1 MPPGAARVPSPEDTT
16 PVRRWHHRVMATP
29 RKRYPF
35 RPTPELEGERR
46 HYPVVIA
53 GAGPVGL
60 AAARDLALKGIH
72 SVILDDD
79 DKVSVGSRAIC
90 WAKRTLEIFDRLGCA
105 GPMMQKGVTWNTG
118 KVFCGDERE
127 PVFGFDL
134 LPDRSQCFPAFI
146 NLQQYYVE
154 EYLVELI
161 ERTPLAE
168 LRWQSRVS
176 SVKQTGDRVE
186 IGVETPQ
193 GTYVVSADYLIAAD
207 GSRSPI
213 RSMLGLDFAG
223 EVFQDHF
230 LIADIRMKAE
240 RPSERWFWFDPPFAR
255 GQSALL
261 HKQPD
266 DVWRLDFQLGW
277 SIDREA
283 ELDEDRIKGR
293 VRRMLGEDAR
303 FDLEWASIYTFQ
315 CRRLERF
322 VHDRVIFAG
331 DSAHLVSP
339 FGARGA
345 NGGVQDV
352 DNLCWKLALVL
363 QGTAPRSLLESYDTE
378 RVYAAKENL
387 RHSTRSTEFI
397 TPKTAV
403 SRAFRNAVLALAR
416 DHVFARAYVNSGRL
430 SLPATLHDS
439 PLLPPDHDA
448 FAGPLVPG
456 APAIDAPVQVGGA
469 RGWFLKQLGGDF
481 TLVVFG
487 PRSDKA
493 PVALD
498 LPVPLRV
505 VYVLPPDAESAT
517 EHCIVDLHGKV
528 AANARATPGACL
540 LFRPD
545 QHLACGWRD
554 FDPQRIRAAV
564 LHCMNLGAEHAD
576 H

>member
-1 MPPGAARVPSPEDTT
+1 
-16 PVRRWHHRVMATP
+16 
-29 RKRYPF
+29 
-35 RPTPELEGERR
+35 
-46 HYPVVIA
+46 
-53 GAGPVGL
+53 
-60 AAARDLALKGIH
+60 
-72 SVILDDD
+72 
-79 DKVSVGSRAIC
+79 
-90 WAKRTLEIFDRLGCA
+90 
-105 GPMMQKGVTWNTG
+105 
-118 KVFCGDERE
+118 
-127 PVFGFDL
+127 
-134 LPDRSQCFPAFI
+134 
-146 NLQQYYVE
+146 
-154 EYLVELI
+154 
-161 ERTPLAE
+161 
-168 LRWQSRVS
+168 
-176 SVKQTGDRVE
+176 
-186 IGVETPQ
+186 
-193 GTYVVSADYLIAAD
+193 
-207 GSRSPI
+207 
-213 RSMLGLDFAG
+213 
-223 EVFQDHF
+223 
-230 LIADIRMKAE
+230 MKAE

-283 ELDEDRIKGR
+283 ELDQDR
-293 VRRMLGEDAR
+293 VRSRVRSMLGEDAR
-303 FDLEWASIYTFQ
+303 FELEWTSIYTFQ

-331 DSAHLVSP
+331 DSAHLLSP

-363 QGTAPRSLLESYDTE
+363 QGIAPRTLLESYDTE
-378 RVYAAKENL
+378 RVHAAKENL
-387 RHSTRSTEFI
+387 SHSTRSTEFI

-430 SLPATLHDS
+430 SLPATLHGS

-469 RGWFLKQLGGDF
+469 HGWFLKQLGGDF

-487 PRSDKA
+487 PRSNKA
-493 PVALD
+493 SVALD

-517 EHCIVDLHGKV
+517 EHCIVDLHGKI
-528 AANARATPGACL
+528 AANTRATPGACL

>member
-1 MPPGAARVPSPEDTT
+1 MILA
-16 PVRRWHHRVMATP
+16 MAMQ

-60 AAARDLALKGIH
+60 AAARDLALKGIR

-168 LRWQSRVS
+168 LRWQSRVN

-469 RGWFLKQLGGDF
+469 RGWFLQQLGGGF

-487 PRSDKA
+487 PRSDRTS
-493 PVALD
+493 VALD
-498 LPVPLRV
+498 LAVPLRV
-505 VYVLPPDAESAT
+505 VHVQPPDAESAT
-517 EHCIVDLHGKV
+517 EHCIVDLHGKI
-528 AANARATPGACL
+528 AAHARAMPGACL